1 MKREEIQNKN
11 DLQDSVNGLIREL
24 ESGYADEEEVKK
36 LRYLSDEFWREIKE
50 KRFEAIEEVDILS
63 AENDKSARNELEAL
77 RHEIRGYD
85 VMFQNKSIL
94 VRVGYETY
102 LKYKDREEAA
112 K

>member
-11 DLQDSVNGLIREL
+11 DLQDSVNDLIREL

-63 AENDKSARNELEAL
+63 AENDKIARNELEAL

-85 VMFQNKSIL
+85 VLFQNKSIL